1 MKEKKRSSM
10 VRRVFAVILLLLAMV
25 LLIGVGGVL
34 GTTPVGTRVLSSF
47 GTPTPTPKP
56 ILTLQG
62 TPPAVGAKAAY
73 LLDADTGHALVNING
88 QQRLPMAST
97 TKIMTALIALQM
109 ADLQQVVTVQQDAV
123 NEVKKN
129 QGSSAFLVVGDK
141 IRMIDLLYALMLP
154 SGDDAAIT
162 IADGVAGS
170 PAKFVDIMNLYA
182 QRMQLKQTHY
192 INPDGLTYLTA
203 QNKPDPQHYTSAAD
217 LVQLTRVALSNP
229 LFAQIVALQEY
240 KLPATAEHH
249 AYDWTTTDNLLSGY
263 PGALGVKTGFT
274 AEAGYCL
281 VFSATNG
288 GHHLIGVLLND
299 STQNPNVRFTDAGKL
314 LDWGFALPL
323 RPPPTPVA
331 Q

>member
-1 MKEKKRSSM
+1 M
-10 VRRVFAVILLLLAMV
+10 VRRIFAVLLLLLAMA
-25 LLIGVGGVL
+25 LLIGVGALL
-34 GTTPVGTRVLSSF
+34 GTTPIGTRVLSSF

-56 ILTLQG
+56 ILTIQG

-73 LLDADTGHALVNING
+73 LLDADTGHMLVNVNG

-97 TKIMTALIALQM
+97 TKIMTAFIALQT
-109 ADLQQVVTVQQDAV
+109 ADLQQVVTVKQDAV
-123 NEVKKN
+123 DEVKKN

-141 IRMIDLLYALMLP
+141 IRLLDLLYALMLP

-162 IADGVAGS
+162 IADAISGS
-170 PAKFVDIMNLYA
+170 PAQFVVTMNQYA
-182 QRMQLKQTHY
+182 QRLHLKQTHY

-217 LVQLTRVALSNP
+217 LVQLTRIALENP

-249 AYDWTTTDNLLSGY
+249 AYDWMTTDDLLSAY
-263 PGALGVKTGFT
+263 PGAIGVKTGFT
-274 AEAGYCL
+274 LEAGYCL
-281 VFSATNG
+281 VFSAINV
-288 GHHLIGVLLND
+288 GHHLIGVVLND
-299 STQNPNVRFTDAGKL
+299 STQKPNQRFTDAIKL

-323 RPPPTPVA
+323 RPPPTPA
-331 Q
+331 AK

>member
-10 VRRVFAVILLLLAMV
+10 VRRIFAVILLLLAMA
-25 LLIGVGGVL
+25 LLIGVGAIL
-34 GTTPVGTRVLSSF
+34 GITPVGIRVLSSL

-56 ILTLQG
+56 ILTIQG
-62 TPPAVGAKAAY
+62 TPPAVGAKATY
-73 LLDADTGHALVNING
+73 LLDADTGHVLVNING

-97 TKIMTALIALQM
+97 TKIMSALIALQS
-109 ADLQQVVTVQQDAV
+109 ADLQQVVTVKQDAV
-123 NEVKKN
+123 DEVKKN

-141 IRMIDLLYALMLP
+141 IRMLDLLYALMLP

-162 IADGVAGS
+162 IADDIAGS
-170 PAKFVDIMNLYA
+170 PAKFVDIMNQYA

-203 QNKPDPQHYTSAAD
+203 QNKPDPQQYTSAAD
-217 LVQLTRVALSNP
+217 LVQLTRVALDNP

-249 AYDWTTTDNLLSGY
+249 AYDWMTTDNLLSMY

-274 AEAGYCL
+274 PEAGYCL
-281 VFSATNG
+281 VFSATNE
-288 GHHLIGVLLND
+288 GHHLIGALLND

-323 RPPPTPVA
+323 RPPPIPVA